1 MVNAWASWC
10 GPCRAEAP
18 GLSRVHEE
26 LRGEGLGVVG
36 ISADVGEA
44 RAFEKDAELVY
55 PSLRDPQGR
64 QLLRLPKGVVNT
76 AGYPF
81 TIIVDP
87 EGRIAATRI
96 GAIDEAELKQL
107 VMPLLSA

>member
-36 ISADVGEA
+36 DQCG
-44 RAFEKDAELVY
+44 RRRGTC
-55 PSLRDPQGR
+55 LR
-64 QLLRLPKGVVNT
+64 
-76 AGYPF
+76 
-81 TIIVDP
+81 
-87 EGRIAATRI
+87 EGR
-96 GAIDEAELKQL
+96 
-107 VMPLLSA
+107 